1 MFNKKNIRIKKAF
14 RRNCLHCFNS
24 EKVLQ
29 EHWKKFK
36 NYFKQIVVS
45 FKIYADSEYNLE
57 KLHINDREK
66 NTSYTEKYQS
76 HIPYSF
82 AYKLA
87 CIDDKF
93 NKPVILYRGKNVI

>member
-1 MFNKKNIRIKKAF
+1 MI
-14 RRNCLHCFNS
+14 
-24 EKVLQ
+24 EK
-29 EHWKKFK
+29 
-36 NYFKQIVVS
+36 
-45 FKIYADSEYNLE
+45 
-57 KLHINDREK
+57 K

-82 AYKLA
+82 AYKLV